1 MKKEKRLAVCVAA
14 MILAVLGLSG
24 CGRTRVVFTTGLSD
38 KEVFRIGDE
47 VCTLPEMIVYL
58 TMCRMSMK
66 RYMETGSGKAATMA

>member
-47 VCTLPEMIVYL
+47 CVHS
-58 TMCRMSMK
+58 RK
-66 RYMETGSGKAATMA
+66 